1 MNARIR
7 KTLIIISAVV
17 ILLALVAILV
27 LGIMKNYAKNHYDY
41 TAVYTS
47 GTDYM
52 GCRKVE
58 CKYCNG
64 IRVEF
69 YWGKDYTEFVYYST
83 LNLLQIIS
91 IVLCGISAIVL
102 VVLAVK
108 KNKEKTG
115 NQTIEH
121 NNQGSNAKEKV

>member
-17 ILLALVAILV
+17 ILVALVAILV

-41 TAVYTS
+41 TTVYTS
-47 GTDYM
+47 GADRM
-52 GCRKVE
+52 GCKKVE

-64 IRVEF
+64 IKVEF
-69 YWGKDYTEFVYYST
+69 YWDKDYTEFVYYST

-91 IVLCGISAIVL
+91 IVLCSISVIVL

-108 KNKEKTG
+108 KNKEEKG
-115 NQTIEH
+115 NQAIEH
-121 NNQGSNAKEKV
+121 NNLGSSAKEKV